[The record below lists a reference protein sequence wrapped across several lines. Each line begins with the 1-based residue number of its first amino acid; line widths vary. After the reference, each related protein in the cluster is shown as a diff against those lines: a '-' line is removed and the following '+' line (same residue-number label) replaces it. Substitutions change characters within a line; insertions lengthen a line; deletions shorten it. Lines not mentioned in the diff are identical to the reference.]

1 MPQLLF
7 PHDSIRKTQD
17 QLIHDIQAAIQKKSH
32 LLIHAPTGIGKT
44 AAILSA
50 VLTETLNKSITIF
63 FLTPRHTQHKIIIDT
78 LQKINQKHNIQIPC
92 IDLLGKKWM
101 CAVDGSSLLS
111 SAEFYDYCQD
121 VVKNETC
128 SFYNNFKSKEKKVE
142 RESLMQELTRLNP
155 LHAEELTAISKKKLF
170 CPYEI
175 ANDIGKKAKVII
187 ADYHH
192 MLNPAIRELL
202 LKKTDKLLSSSII
215 VFDEA
220 HNLIEKSRSLLT
232 NKLSTS
238 MLDHAIREAKEVR
251 AASYITGMLNDI
263 KKLLESLAASIPIQE
278 NERLLMKQE
287 FTFDDYREFKDNLL
301 VIAEEVKE
309 VKKRSTLASISHFL
323 DAWLGQEEGFTRII
337 KKGFSNK
344 TGKPFVSLEYN
355 CLDPSFITKPIIE
368 DSYLTVSMSGT
379 LTPLTMYKDLLG
391 YPQVTLLEYESPF
404 PRENQLNL
412 IIPGTTTKFTQ
423 RNQEMYEKIAKYCST
438 LTNNIPGNC
447 LLFFPSYQ
455 MRDDI
460 YSHMQHL
467 CKKTTLLEQ
476 PGLTK
481 EEKQQLLEKFKQYK
495 QYGAILLAAASGNF
509 GEGIDLLG
517 DLLKAVIVIGIPL
530 QKPDLTTQELIKY
543 YDRRFGKGWDYGYIF
558 PAIITTLQNAGRC
571 IRSETDRGVIV
582 FLDERYTWQQYFRC
596 FPKDKHFQITREPLK
611 LINEFFSK

>member
-7 PHDSIRKTQD
+7 PHDEIRKTQD
-17 QLIHDIQAAIQKKSH
+17 RLISDIQQAIQKKSH

-50 VLTETLNKSITIF
+50 VLTETLNKNLNII
-63 FLTPRHTQHKIIIDT
+63 FLTPRHTQHRIVIDT
-78 LQKINQKHNIQIPC
+78 MNMINQKHNQQIQC

-101 CAVDGSSLLS
+101 CAVDGASLLS

-121 VVKNETC
+121 VVKKETC
-128 SFYNNFKSKEKKVE
+128 DFYNNYKSKGKKPQ
-142 RESLMQELTRLNP
+142 RESLLQELTNLNP
-155 LHAEELTAISKKKLF
+155 LHAEELTAISKKKFF

-175 ANDIGKKAKVII
+175 ANDIGKKARVII

-202 LKKTDKLLSSSII
+202 FKKTDKLLSSSII
-215 VFDEA
+215 IFDEA
-220 HNLIEKSRSLLT
+220 HNLVEKSRSLLT
-232 NKLSTS
+232 NKLSTQ
-238 MLDHAIREAKEVR
+238 MLDYAIREAKEVR
-251 AASYITGMLNDI
+251 AASYVTGMLNDI
-263 KKLLESLAASIPIQE
+263 KKLLESLASTIPIQE
-278 NERLLMKQE
+278 HERLMKKQE
-287 FTFDDYREFKDNLL
+287 FTFEDYKEFKDNLL

-323 DAWLGQEEGFTRII
+323 ESWVGQEEGFTRII
-337 KKGFSNK
+337 KKGFSSK
-344 TGKPFVSLEYN
+344 TGKPFISLEYN
-355 CLDPSFITKPIIE
+355 CLDPSLVTKPIIE
-368 DSYLTVSMSGT
+368 DSYLTIAMSGT
-379 LTPLTMYKDLLG
+379 LTPLSMYKDLLG
-391 YPQVTLLEYESPF
+391 YPEVTQLEYDSPF
-404 PRENQLNL
+404 PKENQLNL

-423 RNQEMYEKIAKYCST
+423 RNPEMYEKIAKYCSI

-455 MRDDI
+455 MRDEI
-460 YSHMQHL
+460 YQYMQHL

-481 EEKQQLLEKFKQYK
+481 EEKQEILEKFKQYK
-495 QYGAILLAAASGNF
+495 QQGAILLAASSGNF

-543 YDRRFGKGWDYGYIF
+543 YDKRFNKGWDYGYIF

-571 IRSETDRGVIV
+571 IRSETDRGVII
-582 FLDERYTWQQYFRC
+582 FLDERYTWQSYFRC
-596 FPKDKHFQITREPLK
+596 FPKDKHFQITREPLR
-611 LINEFFSK
+611 LINEFFQK